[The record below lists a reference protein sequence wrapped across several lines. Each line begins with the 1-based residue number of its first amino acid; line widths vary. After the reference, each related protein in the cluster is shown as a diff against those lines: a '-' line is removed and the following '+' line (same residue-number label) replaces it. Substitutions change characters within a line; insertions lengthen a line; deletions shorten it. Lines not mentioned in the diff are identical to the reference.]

1 MSEAETPAAAP
12 AEGEAAA
19 AEVEETA
26 VETPAE
32 GAAPVEGEQAEAVAT
47 EVEEKPPEETKP
59 EDEKAAITE
68 EALRVAAVRFA
79 NKTMAAARRAEQRT
93 ETVKQANEQLTSS
106 LKLHTDFIQELRTS
120 PLTAIRKLGFASVR
134 DFLDAGIN
142 AGGEPAAPS
151 PEDRVAALEKQIQ
164 DREAKR
170 EREAQVAAI
179 DDVIASKIAAD
190 RKTYARTATKHGT
203 NVLWGEIAAYHK
215 LHGSCPPA
223 AVVQLANI
231 VERDL
236 RSEFGDPVFAP
247 PAGAKTPAPAP
258 DNAAPG
264 ARNGGKTLT
273 NKQTSSA
280 PATREYSLDPDE
292 RRRQVTEDMRAAGEL

>member
-12 AEGEAAA
+12 AEGEEAA
-19 AEVEETA
+19 AEVEEAA
-26 VETPAE
+26 VEAPVE
-32 GAAPVEGEQAEAVAT
+32 GAAPVEGEQTEAV
-47 EVEEKPPEETKP
+47 EVEGEEKPPEEAKP

-93 ETVKQANEQLTSS
+93 ETVKQQNEQLSSS

-120 PLTAIRKLGFASVR
+120 PLTAIRKLGFQSVR

-142 AGGEPAAPS
+142 AGGEPKAPDPVDEVKS
-151 PEDRVAALEKQIQ
+151 LREEIRQEREK
-164 DREAKR
+164 AT
-170 EREAQVAAI
+170 REAQVAAI
-179 DDVIASKIAAD
+179 DNVIATKIDAD
-190 RKTYARTATKHGT
+190 KKTFARTATKHGK

-215 LHGSCPPA
+215 LHGSCPTA